1 MQKILL
7 ELGRLSDLAAR
18 SCRYAAVMAV
28 TVLIS
33 LAPMA
38 LAVEMP
44 SLYTVEVPFEP
55 SEPDAQSTAF
65 RAALTEVLIR
75 VTGTTAVVES
85 EEIAALFPNPR
96 RFVSQFR
103 PGQDETLVVTL
114 EGEAIERVLR
124 QAGAPVWGTDRPLTL
139 VWLAVDWGMG
149 EREIVGADDAD
160 RLPGDARSIDRN
172 KLLRERVQEV
182 AGRRGIPVAFPLL
195 DIEDLT
201 NVSFSDIWGGFD
213 ERLLSASARYE
224 TTSVLV
230 GRIRP
235 EDMEVDRWTWFF
247 GANGRLDW
255 GGEPEDAV
263 GILADALAAE
273 FAIDPNQGID
283 TIHLTISGI
292 DSVVAYGRVQRFM
305 ENLRVVDKLM
315 IKTVAGDRITYEV
328 EVQGGVERLDGALVS
343 SGMLESVES
352 TGVIDTSSYRLD
364 GGPFGTELRRPGEPS
379 TLEYLYRSL
388 DN

>member
-1 MQKILL
+1 MQKILV
-7 ELGRLSDLAAR
+7 ELGRQSDLAAR
-18 SCRYAAVMAV
+18 SCRHLAVMVA
-28 TVLIS
+28 TALLS
-33 LAPMA
+33 LSPMA
-38 LAVEMP
+38 HAVEMP
-44 SLYTVEVPFEP
+44 SLYTVEVPYEP
-55 SEPDAQSTAF
+55 SQPDAQSAAF

-85 EEIAALFPNPR
+85 EEMAALFPNPR
-96 RFVSQFR
+96 QFVSQFR
-103 PGQDETLVVTL
+103 PGPDETLMVTL

-195 DIEDLT
+195 DIEDLN

-213 ERLLSASARYE
+213 ERLLSASARYD

-235 EDMEVDRWTWFF
+235 DDLETDRWTWFF

-273 FAIDPNQGID
+273 FVIDPNQGSD
-283 TIHLTISGI
+283 TIHLAISGI
-292 DSVVAYGRVQRFM
+292 DSVVAYGRVQRFL

-315 IKTVAGDRITYEV
+315 IKSVVSDRITYEV
-328 EVQGGVERLDGALVS
+328 EVQGGVERLDSALAA
-343 SGMLESVES
+343 SGMLDPVES

-364 GGPFGTELRRPGEPS
+364 GGPFGTGLRRQGELS